1 MTTDTSSGRARSLLE
16 AVLWHGGQ
24 ATAARE
30 NVRKASAADRS
41 DLLAFLNS
49 L

>member
-1 MTTDTSSGRARSLLE
+1 MAAATMAGAPTMM
-16 AVLWHGGQ
+16 WHGGQ

-30 NVRKASAADRS
+30 AVRAASASDRHA
-41 DLLAFLNS
+41 LLAFLGS